1 MRKLIAV
8 SLVMFLAACGA
19 SDTATL
25 LLQATQRPQAT
36 ASSRV
41 TPNNTRTA
49 PTTPPTLRATQP
61 PASHSIVLSGHT
73 APVTT
78 IAWSPDGR
86 FLASGSRLYSWR
98 SGRLYSAAVAA

>member
-25 LLQATQRPQAT
+25 YLNNPTTQAT

-49 PTTPPTLRATQP
+49 PTTPATLTGDPTP
-61 PASHSIVLSGHT
+61 GYPFIVLSGH
-73 APVTT
+73 
-78 IAWSPDGR
+78 R
-86 FLASGSRLYSWR
+86 R
-98 SGRLYSAAVAA
+98 